1 MSTDLTGTVAL
12 ITGATSGIGKA
23 TAFALAGRGAHVLV
37 GGRNAARGEAVV
49 TSLRARG
56 AKADFI
62 DVDLG
67 SSDSARELARRATQL
82 GDGHVD
88 ILVNNAAIFPTG
100 PTASMA
106 EDDIDAVFAIN
117 VKVPFVLA
125 GELAPAM
132 ARRGKGAIVNVG
144 TMAAEFGMPGMSL
157 YGASK
162 AALVLLTKAWA
173 AEFGP
178 GGVRV
183 NAVNPGP
190 TRTEG
195 TAVLGEAID
204 QFAALAPRPAG
215 FTGRDRRSHHLPGFR
230 RRQLRSRRDP
240 RCRRRPHSGLTNT
253 GTVTRALTPSDGATA
268 RPPPASP
275 TTPAGREVTRR
286 RWTLRRPH
294 RHPAR
299 PGRPVPHLH
308 QGLPRRAGAARP
320 VMPACAAATPSRCAG

>member
-1 MSTDLTGTVAL
+1 MSSDLTGTVAL

-23 TAFALAGRGAHVLV
+23 TAFALADRGAHVLV

-49 TSLRARG
+49 TSLRASG

-67 SSDSARELARRATQL
+67 SSDSARDLARRATEL
-82 GDGHVD
+82 GDGQVD
-88 ILVNNAAIFPTG
+88 ILVNNAAIFPMG

-106 EDDIDAVFAIN
+106 EDDIDAVFAVN
-117 VKVPFVLA
+117 VKVPFVLV

-144 TMAAEFGMPGMSL
+144 TMAAEFGMPGTSL

-178 GGVRV
+178 SGVRV

-195 TAVLGEAID
+195 TAGLPID
-204 QFAALAPRPAG
+204 EFAELAPAGRPG
-215 FTGRDRRSHHLPGFR
+215 FTGRDRRGDHLSGFR

-240 RCRRRPHSGLTNT
+240 RCRRRPHSGLMNT
-253 GTVTRALTPSDGATA
+253 GTVASALA
-268 RPPPASP
+268 
-275 TTPAGREVTRR
+275 
-286 RWTLRRPH
+286 
-294 RHPAR
+294 
-299 PGRPVPHLH
+299 H
-308 QGLPRRAGAARP
+308 QAARP
-320 VMPACAAATPSRCAG
+320 VRS

>member
-49 TSLRARG
+49 TSLRASG

-62 DVDLG
+62 DVDLR
-67 SSDSARELARRATQL
+67 SSDSARELARRATEL

-88 ILVNNAAIFPTG
+88 ILVNNAAIFPMG
-100 PTASMA
+100 PTPSMA
-106 EDDIDAVFAIN
+106 EDDIDAVFAVN
-117 VKVPFVLA
+117 VKVPFVLV

-144 TMAAEFGMPGMSL
+144 TMAAEFGMPGTSL

-178 GGVRV
+178 SGVRV

-195 TAVLGEAID
+195 TAG
-204 QFAALAPRPAG
+204 LASDRRVRGAGSSRAAG
-215 FTGRDRRSHHLPGFR
+215 FTGRDRRGDHLSGFR

-253 GTVTRALTPSDGATA
+253 GTVASALTASDGATA
-268 RPPPASP
+268 RPPRGAQVPLRLPDASNEAP
-275 TTPAGREVTRR
+275 LDP
-286 RWTLRRPH
+286 
-294 RHPAR
+294 
-299 PGRPVPHLH
+299 
-308 QGLPRRAGAARP
+308 
-320 VMPACAAATPSRCAG
+320 

>member
-37 GGRNAARGEAVV
+37 GGRNTARGEAVV

-62 DVDLG
+62 AVDLG
-67 SSDSARELARRATQL
+67 SSGSARELARRATEL
-82 GDGHVD
+82 GGGHVD
-88 ILVNNAAIFPTG
+88 ILVNNAAIFPMG

-144 TMAAEFGMPGMSL
+144 TMAAEFGMAGASL

-178 GGVRV
+178 SGVRV

-195 TAVLGEAID
+195 TEVLGEAID
-204 QFAALAPRPAG
+204 ESAALAPAG
-215 FTGRDRRSHHLPGFR
+215 RRFTGRDRRSDHLSGFR
-230 RRQLRSRRDP
+230 RRQLRSRRDLG
-240 RCRRRPHSGLTNT
+240 CRRRPHSGLTNT
-253 GTVTRALTPSDGATA
+253 GTVASALTPSDGATA
-268 RPPPASP
+268 RPPRSASP
-275 TTPAGREVTRR
+275 TTPAGRK
-286 RWTLRRPH
+286 
-294 RHPAR
+294 
-299 PGRPVPHLH
+299 
-308 QGLPRRAGAARP
+308 
-320 VMPACAAATPSRCAG
+320 